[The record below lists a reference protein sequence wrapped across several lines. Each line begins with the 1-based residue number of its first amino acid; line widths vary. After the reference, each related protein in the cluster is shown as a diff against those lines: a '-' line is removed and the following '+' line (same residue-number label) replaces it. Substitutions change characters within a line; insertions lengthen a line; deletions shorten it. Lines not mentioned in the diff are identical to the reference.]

1 MGLYIVKSQV
11 ESLGGKIEIES
22 EVGKG
27 TTFHI
32 FLKEGK

>member
-1 MGLYIVKSQV
+1 LTF
-11 ESLGGKIEIES
+11 ES

-32 FLKEGK
+32 RLPVTMDENPAEKTI